1 MTEYVGFDVSKEET
15 AFCVKDVAGKILARG
30 KVATDPRALFAALRE
45 HCPCP
50 GRIVLET
57 GTLSGWLARDLG
69 RLGVSV
75 DVIDARHAN
84 AVMRLQHNKTD
95 ANDAELLAEIAR
107 TGFCRP
113 VAVKSEVAQEARA
126 LLKARCHLV
135 RQRRDTENAIR
146 GLLGSL
152 GLRFPKGSGKLAGRV
167 REALEGRPELKV
179 MIEPLLSAAAA
190 LGREIGRLDEA
201 VVARA
206 KGSPACRLLMSTPG
220 VGPVTAL
227 AYVATIGEAER
238 FAKSRTVDI
247 SSKRLCGAHV
257 AALAVG
263 WDGLF
268 GAHLEHGDAML
279 RALAKLYEAANSLL
293 TVVRRAHPLKD
304 WARRIKRRTS
314 HKKACVALARRLAV
328 ILHRMLITGEA
339 FRWPEKEA
347 SAHGIAG

>member
-45 HCPCP
+45 HCLCP

-75 DVIDARHAN
+75 EVIDARHAN

-113 VAVKSEVAQEARA
+113 VAVKSEAAQEARA

-238 FAKSRTVDI
+238 FAKSRTVGAYVGLTSRRWQSGGMDYSGRI
-247 SSKRLCGAHV
+247 SK
-257 AALAVG
+257 
-263 WDGLF
+263 
-268 GAHLEHGDAML
+268 HGDAML
-279 RALAKLYEAANSLL
+279 RALLYEAANSLL

-347 SAHGIAG
+347 SATA

>member
-1 MTEYVGFDVSKEET
+1 MVEYVGFDVSKEET
-15 AFCVKDVAGKILARG
+15 AFCVKDAAGEVLARG
-30 KVATDPRALFAALRE
+30 KVSTDPRALFEALRA
-45 HCPCP
+45 HCLYP

-57 GTLSGWLARDLG
+57 GTLSGWLARELG
-69 RLGVSV
+69 GLGVGV
-75 DVIDARHAN
+75 DVIDARQAN

-113 VAVKSEVAQEARA
+113 VAVKSAAAQASRA

-135 RQRRDTENAIR
+135 RQRRDTQNTMR

-152 GLRFPKGSGKLAGRV
+152 GIRFPKGSGKLAGRV
-167 REALEGRPELKV
+167 REALEGRPELRV
-179 MIEPLLSAAAA
+179 VIEPLLSTVAA
-190 LGREIGRLDEA
+190 LEREIGRLDKA

-206 KGSPACRLLMSTPG
+206 KGAPACRLLMSVPG

-227 AYVATIGEAER
+227 AYVSTIGDAER
-238 FAKSRTVDI
+238 FANSR
-247 SSKRLCGAHV
+247 
-257 AALAVG
+257 AVG
-263 WDGLF
+263 AYVGLTSRRWQS
-268 GAHLEHGDAML
+268 GGMDYSGRISKHGDAML
-279 RALAKLYEAANSLL
+279 RALLYEAANSLL

-304 WARRIKRRTS
+304 WARRIRKRTS

-339 FRWPEKEA
+339 FRWPAKKESVTA
-347 SAHGIAG
+347 

>member
-45 HCPCP
+45 HCLCP

-113 VAVKSEVAQEARA
+113 VAVKIEVAQEARA

-238 FAKSRTVDI
+238 FAKSRTVGAYVGLTSRRWQSGGMDYSGRI
-247 SSKRLCGAHV
+247 SK
-257 AALAVG
+257 
-263 WDGLF
+263 
-268 GAHLEHGDAML
+268 HGDAML
-279 RALAKLYEAANSLL
+279 RALLYEAANSLL

-347 SAHGIAG
+347 SATA